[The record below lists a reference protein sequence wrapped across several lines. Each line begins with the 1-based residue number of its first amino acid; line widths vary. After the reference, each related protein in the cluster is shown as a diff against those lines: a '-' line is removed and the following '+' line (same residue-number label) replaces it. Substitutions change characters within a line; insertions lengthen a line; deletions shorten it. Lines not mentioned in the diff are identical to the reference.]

1 MRKISVLTAVV
12 FLLAALCGC
21 DVIGNFGPNTET
33 PLATSESET
42 AARKETT
49 GESGESETYTQD
61 MTTETEETF
70 GEETTAASPEAEA
83 STQAP
88 LPIDEVINY
97 FCEVVLQTEYSDG
110 VGDATLVQKWT
121 DRICYRIYGEATE
134 QDKRI
139 LTEFFQQLN
148 EIEGFPGIVPA
159 GENDLTDLALYFC
172 DYENFNRN
180 FGEFLNYEMA
190 DGAVQYWYYTD
201 TNVIYDARIGYRT
214 DIDQYTRNSV
224 LLEEVFNGLGIT
236 DTVLREDSIAYQG
249 FSQPQELSEI
259 DWLIIKLLYHPKI
272 EAGMNRE
279 ECVKVIREIYPFK

>member
-1 MRKISVLTAVV
+1 MRKISVLTVVV
-12 FLLAALCGC
+12 FLLAALYGC
-21 DVIGNFGPNTET
+21 NVIENFKSNTEN
-33 PLATSESET
+33 PFVTSESEIT
-42 AARKETT
+42 SDEETT
-49 GESGESETYTQD
+49 ESSDESERYAEE
-61 MTTETEETF
+61 MTGETEQTEET
-70 GEETTAASPEAEA
+70 S
-83 STQAP
+83 

-97 FCEVVLQTEYSDG
+97 FCEVVLKTEYSDG

-134 QDKRI
+134 QDKLI

-159 GENDLTDLALYFC
+159 RENDLTDMALYFY
-172 DYENFNRN
+172 DYESFNRS

-214 DIDQYTRNSV
+214 DVDQYTRNSV

-259 DWLIIKLLYHPKI
+259 DWLMIKLLYHPKMK
-272 EAGMNRE
+272 AGMNRE
-279 ECVKVIREIYPFK
+279 ECARLIREIYPFK

>member
-1 MRKISVLTAVV
+1 MRKISVLTVVV

-21 DVIGNFGPNTET
+21 DVIGNFGPNTEN
-33 PLATSESET
+33 PFVTSESEISSDE
-42 AARKETT
+42 ETT
-49 GESGESETYTQD
+49 ESSDESEQYAEE
-61 MTTETEETF
+61 MTGETEQTEET
-70 GEETTAASPEAEA
+70 SL
-83 STQAP
+83 S
-88 LPIDEVINY
+88 IDEVINY

-121 DRICYRIYGEATE
+121 KKICYRIYGEATE
-134 QDKRI
+134 QDRRV
-139 LTEFFQQLN
+139 LTGFFEQLN

-159 GENDLTDLALYFC
+159 GENDLTDLSLYFY
-172 DYENFNRN
+172 DHEAFNRS
-180 FGEFLNYEMA
+180 FGEFLNYEAA
-190 DGAVQYWYYTD
+190 DGAVQYWYFTD

-259 DWLIIKLLYHPKI
+259 DWLMIKLLYHPKI
-272 EAGMNRE
+272 KAGMNRE
-279 ECVKVIREIYPFK
+279 ECVKVIREIY

>member
-1 MRKISVLTAVV
+1 MRKISVLTVVV

-21 DVIGNFGPNTET
+21 HVIGNFGPNMET

-49 GESGESETYTQD
+49 GEPDESETHTQD
-61 MTTETEETF
+61 MTT
-70 GEETTAASPEAEA
+70 
-83 STQAP
+83 
-88 LPIDEVINY
+88 DEVINY
-97 FCEVVLQTEYSDG
+97 FCEVVLKTEYSDG

-134 QDKRI
+134 QDKLI

-159 GENDLTDLALYFC
+159 GENDLTDLALYFY
-172 DYENFNRN
+172 DYESFNRS

-214 DIDQYTRNSV
+214 DVDQYTRNSV

-259 DWLIIKLLYHPKI
+259 DWLMIKLLYHPKMK
-272 EAGMNRE
+272 AGMNRE
-279 ECVKVIREIYPFK
+279 ECARLIREIYPFK

>member
-1 MRKISVLTAVV
+1 MRKISVLTVVV

-21 DVIGNFGPNTET
+21 NVIENFKSNTEN
-33 PLATSESET
+33 PFVTSESEIT
-42 AARKETT
+42 SDEETT
-49 GESGESETYTQD
+49 ESSDESERYAEE
-61 MTTETEETF
+61 MTGETEQTEET
-70 GEETTAASPEAEA
+70 S
-83 STQAP
+83 

-97 FCEVVLQTEYSDG
+97 FCEVVLKTEYSDG

-134 QDKRI
+134 QDKLI

-159 GENDLTDLALYFC
+159 GENDLTDLALYFY
-172 DYENFNRN
+172 DYESFNRS

-214 DIDQYTRNSV
+214 DVDQYTRNSV

-259 DWLIIKLLYHPKI
+259 DWLMIKLLYHPKMK
-272 EAGMNRE
+272 AGMNRE
-279 ECVKVIREIYPFK
+279 ECARLIREIYPFK

>member
-1 MRKISVLTAVV
+1 MRKISVWTVVV
-12 FLLAALCGC
+12 FLLVALYGC
-21 DVIGNFGPNTET
+21 NVIENFRPNTEN
-33 PLATSESET
+33 PFVTSESEISSDE
-42 AARKETT
+42 ETT
-49 GESGESETYTQD
+49 ESSDESEQYAEE
-61 MTTETEETF
+61 MTGETEQTEET
-70 GEETTAASPEAEA
+70 SL
-83 STQAP
+83 S
-88 LPIDEVINY
+88 IDEVINY

-134 QDKRI
+134 QDKLI

-159 GENDLTDLALYFC
+159 GENDLTDLALYFY

-259 DWLIIKLLYHPKI
+259 DWLMIKLLYHPEMK
-272 EAGMNRE
+272 AGVNRE
-279 ECVKVIREIYPFK
+279 ECVKVIRKIYPFK

>member
-1 MRKISVLTAVV
+1 MRKISVLTVVV

-21 DVIGNFGPNTET
+21 NVIENFKSNTEN
-33 PLATSESET
+33 PFVTSESEIT
-42 AARKETT
+42 SDEETT
-49 GESGESETYTQD
+49 ESSDESERYAEE
-61 MTTETEETF
+61 MTGETEQTEET
-70 GEETTAASPEAEA
+70 S
-83 STQAP
+83 

-148 EIEGFPGIVPA
+148 EIDGFPGIVPA
-159 GENDLTDLALYFC
+159 GENDLTDLALYFY

-259 DWLIIKLLYHPKI
+259 DWLMIKLLYHPEMK
-272 EAGMNRE
+272 AGMNRE
-279 ECVKVIREIYPFK
+279 ECVKVIRKIYPFK